1 MIICYRFVEDWLQA
15 IRVFLHIKAWIRM
28 AQSNYQRFY
37 HREKVFMY
45 LTKGWKYIRYQ
56 QYKKCMSYKQKI
68 LMIRNIM
75 KLNKESCCT
84 LIRKLHPYIAPFP
97 VRIFLLLVSL
107 PLRCQGIPVAAM
119 HVIHHPKYPR
129 PACTFQALP
138 WSGLPLGERKFLPT
152 VKK

>member
-1 MIICYRFVEDWLQA
+1 
-15 IRVFLHIKAWIRM
+15 
-28 AQSNYQRFY
+28 
-37 HREKVFMY
+37 
-45 LTKGWKYIRYQ
+45 
-56 QYKKCMSYKQKI
+56 
-68 LMIRNIM
+68 MIRKIM
-75 KLNKESCCT
+75 KLNEEGFCT
-84 LIRKLHPYIAPFP
+84 LIRKLHPCIAPFP

-152 VKK
+152 VEK

>member
-1 MIICYRFVEDWLQA
+1 
-15 IRVFLHIKAWIRM
+15 M

-45 LTKGWKYIRYQ
+45 LTKRENIYDISNTKNVCLIT
-56 QYKKCMSYKQKI
+56 I
-68 LMIRNIM
+68 MIREIM
-75 KLNKESCCT
+75 KLNKESCST
-84 LIRKLHPYIAPFP
+84 LIRRLHLCIAPFP

-119 HVIHHPKYPR
+119 HVTHHPKYPH

-138 WSGLPLGERKFLPT
+138 SSGLPLGERKFLPT
-152 VKK
+152 VEK